1 MAQGKMKSIHGI
13 YKKHGRIDFLDAAA
27 YYAESTYI

>member
-13 YKKHGRIDFLDAAA
+13 YKKHGRTDFLDAAA
-27 YYAESTYI
+27 YKRMAE